1 MHFEVDYDKFFE
13 DSNLKVKFD
22 TIYLAFLSR
31 GGIDTSKVKTVGY
44 SKGCNNPL

>member
-13 DSNLKVKFD
+13 DTNLKVKFD
-22 TIYLAFLSR
+22 TIYLAFLSK

-44 SKGCNNPL
+44 RKGFTNRL